1 MAHIFYCFLTLPSKR
16 VFSLYLCRGSEW
28 GEDGYFRVAM
38 NDAGCGWGLFGLLA
52 ESAVPSQ
59 AYKNLEDLPER
70 PGWWETAQTW
80 EKALVILFSILGFCC
95 LCGIV
100 GALRRRVKRE
110 E

>member
-1 MAHIFYCFLTLPSKR
+1 
-16 VFSLYLCRGSEW
+16 
-28 GEDGYFRVAM
+28 M